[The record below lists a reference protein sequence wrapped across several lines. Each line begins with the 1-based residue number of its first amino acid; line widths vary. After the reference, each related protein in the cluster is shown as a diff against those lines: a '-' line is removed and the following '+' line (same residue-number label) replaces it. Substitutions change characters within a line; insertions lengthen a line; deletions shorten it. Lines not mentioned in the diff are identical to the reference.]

1 MGYFGASRY
10 SDRGLAE
17 LLDPMQA
24 PQDKYRDRHAGDDQE
39 MQGGIV

>member
-1 MGYFGASRY
+1 MGYFGANQC
-10 SDRGLAE
+10 SDRGLAK

-24 PQDKYRDRHAGDDQE
+24 PQEKYRGRHAGDDQE

>member
-1 MGYFGASRY
+1 MGYFGAERC
-10 SDRGLAE
+10 SDGGLAE

-24 PQDKYRDRHAGDDQE
+24 QQEKYRSRHAGDDQE